1 MEEAAA
7 ASVELN
13 AEESVE
19 LEAAAESVELEDD
32 ESVEDELSA
41 ELVEVVEAE
50 FVDEEL
56 DESVVE
62 KPDDYL
68 DRARLGLAH
77 LGVAV
82 GPSDRV
88 KRNRAELEHGTR
100 RTTRGEG

>member
-7 ASVELN
+7 ASVELD

-41 ELVEVVEAE
+41 ELVEVAEAE
-50 FVDEEL
+50 SMDEEEL

-62 KPDDYL
+62 KPDEL
-68 DRARLGLAH
+68 LFTIWIVHVLVSRTLGMPLAPVI
-77 LGVAV
+77 GSSVIV
-82 GPSDRV
+82 QS
-88 KRNRAELEHGTR
+88 
-100 RTTRGEG
+100 